1 MLDDWDTDEKEGW
14 AWGLQWSDPSGVF
27 PTHYRQ
33 FNDEWEAT
41 DGTGSPSELDST
53 EARFPSAAR
62 RTGYAPSLNEGPAP
76 QVREVQLNDGSI
88 LRYTWYRF
96 VDQPA
101 LAALALTAKQKT
113 DLQTIVEQ
121 IHTEWGQ
128 QTEFIKPPSQ
138 GDLVEL
144 QQEVLVEPPAGAEV
158 GWVPVVISQTAA
170 K

>member
-1 MLDDWDTDEKEGW
+1 ML
-14 AWGLQWSDPSGVF
+14 WSDPSGVL

-41 DGTGSPSELDST
+41 DGTGAPSEMDST

-62 RTGYAPSLNEGPAP
+62 RTGYAPALEDGPAP
-76 QVREVQLNDGSI
+76 QVREVQLNDGSV

-101 LAALALTAKQKT
+101 LAALDLTAKQKT

-121 IHTEWGQ
+121 IHTEGGQ
-128 QTEFIKPPSQ
+128 QTEFIEPPSQ
-138 GDLVEL
+138 GNLVEL

-170 K
+170 R